1 VISDNTDGIVVDV
14 NKPNSLIDAVN
25 SLLRSSAEIKRLG
38 EHARE
43 KVSSKYSQQNQL
55 NLVIKLL
62 RNS

>member
-1 VISDNTDGIVVDV
+1 VH
-14 NKPNSLIDAVN
+14 KPSSLKDAVN
-25 SLLRSSAEIKRLG
+25 SLVQSPAEIKRLG
-38 EHARE
+38 ENARE